1 MEEMY
6 RRSNVSSPF
15 WEDKRVDM
23 TKIKCPAYIR
33 GSDVSSIHTMG
44 SIRGFL
50 EIPHNDKWIHWGSY
64 QEWYELYSVPHSA
77 DELQVFFDHYLKHK
91 KTDWLQRPKVRWS
104 ALQFGDREAIED
116 IVLED
121 FPVPSTKYEKFYLS
135 EGKLL
140 QIPVST
146 VSKSS
151 YDSEKHES
159 FAEFV
164 YTFPKAERLIGLPK
178 AVLHMSC
185 DDRDDFTTF
194 VILRKK
200 DKNGKD
206 LMHLNFPF
214 SATPVKSIDEIPLK
228 DQASLNLHLG
238 SIGILRA
245 SHRAIDSTR
254 SIHPQFPFHPHKK
267 QEKVPPGTIVKL
279 EIGIWAMGVD
289 FDAGE
294 SISIRVSLLPF
305 YGYPKY

>member
-1 MEEMY
+1 
-6 RRSNVSSPF
+6 
-15 WEDKRVDM
+15 
-23 TKIKCPAYIR
+23 
-33 GSDVSSIHTMG
+33 MG

-50 EIPHNDKWIHWGSY
+50 EIPHNDKWIHWASK
-64 QEWYELYSVPHSA
+64 QEWYELYSVPHAA
-77 DELQVFFDHYLKHK
+77 DELQVFFDHYLRNK
-91 KTDWLQRPKVRWS
+91 KTDWPQRPKVRWS
-104 ALQFGDREAIED
+104 ALQFGDREAIDD

-140 QIPVST
+140 QSPVST

-151 YDSEKHES
+151 YDSEKHQS

-178 AVLHMSC
+178 AVLYMSC

-194 VILRKK
+194 VIIRKK

-214 SATPVKSIDEIPLK
+214 SASPVKSIDEIPTK
-228 DQASLNLHLG
+228 DQASVNLHLG

-245 SHRAIDSTR
+245 SHRAIDHSK

-267 QEKVPPGTIVKL
+267 QEKVAPGTIVRL

-294 SISIRVSLLPF
+294 SISIRVSIM
-305 YGYPKY
+305 